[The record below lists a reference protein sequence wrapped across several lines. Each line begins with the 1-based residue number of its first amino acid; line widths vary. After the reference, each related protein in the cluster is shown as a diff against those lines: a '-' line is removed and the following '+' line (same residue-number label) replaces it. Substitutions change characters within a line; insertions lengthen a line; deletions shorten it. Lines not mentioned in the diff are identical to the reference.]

1 VLSNWLA
8 TAATLAVGFFL
19 APFVV
24 HRLGN
29 VAYGVWVLAISA
41 VNYLN
46 LLDLGMRSSVLRF
59 VSKGHTTRD
68 HQGASEALSAAFWVR
83 LQIGAVVLVLA
94 GGLAALFPFM
104 FRIPSAL
111 AWEGR
116 AAVLVIGITT
126 ALTMSVGVLGGVL
139 SALNRYDLQSYVILA
154 QLTIRVIGIV
164 SVLSAGRGIV
174 AIALC
179 ELLAAVTGNFLLIYL
194 ARRVYP
200 ELTIRLTR
208 PRRDVLRR
216 LWSYSAYAFLLTIAS
231 QLIYQTDNLVVGAFV
246 SASAVTFYSIG
257 NSLCRYTQQLI
268 YAMTATF
275 NPVAS
280 MYESAG
286 NPERLRALY
295 YNGTRAAIAI
305 TVPIVI
311 TFLVRG
317 ESFIAVWMG
326 PQYSHASGIVLAILA
341 TGLQFTLSNSAAA
354 AIAWGVEKHKAVALW
369 AIPEAL
375 ANFTLSIVLAR
386 KIGIFGV
393 AIGTLAP
400 SLVVQLI
407 LWPRYVSRLVDVTW
421 IEVYRK
427 VWAPIF
433 LSAIPFAAASYAV
446 NKLYPPATMAMFVLQ
461 TIALLPVFGITIGLV
476 FRNSIK
482 RQVLPRI
489 WSYVLREQV
498 GCR

>member
-1 VLSNWLA
+1 
-8 TAATLAVGFFL
+8 
-19 APFVV
+19 
-24 HRLGN
+24 
-29 VAYGVWVLAISA
+29 
-41 VNYLN
+41 
-46 LLDLGMRSSVLRF
+46 M
-59 VSKGHTTRD
+59 
-68 HQGASEALSAAFWVR
+68 
-83 LQIGAVVLVLA
+83 QIGALVLLLS
-94 GGLAALFPFM
+94 GGLAAFFPII

-111 AWEGR
+111 AREGR

-126 ALTMSVGVLGGVL
+126 ALTMSIGVLGGVL
-139 SALNRYDLQSYVILA
+139 SALNRYDLQSYVTLA
-154 QLTIRVIGIV
+154 QLTIRVVGIV

-179 ELLAAVTGNFLLIYL
+179 ELFAAVVGNLLLIYL
-194 ARRVYP
+194 ARRIYP
-200 ELTIRLTR
+200 ELTIRLTK
-208 PRRDVLRR
+208 PRQDVLRKV
-216 LWSYSAYAFLLTIAS
+216 WSYSAYAFLLTVAG

-257 NSLCRYTQQLI
+257 NSLCLYTQQLI
-268 YAMTATF
+268 YAMTTTF

-280 MYESAG
+280 TYESAG
-286 NPERLRALY
+286 NPERLRSLY

-317 ESFIAVWMG
+317 QDFIAVWMG

-341 TGLQFTLSNSAAA
+341 TGLLFTLSNSTAA

-393 AIGTLAP
+393 AIGTLVP

-407 LWPRYVSRLVDVTW
+407 LWPRYVSRLVGVTW
-421 IEVYRK
+421 VEVYRN
-427 VWAPIF
+427 VWGPVF
-433 LSAIPFAAASYAV
+433 LSAVPFAAASYAV
-446 NKLYPPATMAMFVLQ
+446 NKLYPPSTMTTFVMQ
-461 TIALLPVFGITIGLV
+461 TVALLPVFGITIGVV
-476 FRNSIK
+476 FQSNIK
-482 RQVLPRI
+482 RQILPRI
-489 WSYVLREQV
+489 RSYLLREEV